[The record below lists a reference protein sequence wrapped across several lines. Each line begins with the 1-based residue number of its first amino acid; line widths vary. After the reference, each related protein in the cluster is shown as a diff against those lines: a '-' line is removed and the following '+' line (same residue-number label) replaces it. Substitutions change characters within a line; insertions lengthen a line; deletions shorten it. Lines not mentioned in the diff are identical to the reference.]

1 MEQQMKECD
10 TKITQLKD
18 TIGSQELS
26 VDDVR
31 KMERQKVRVEEQLQQ
46 KRDVLD
52 GHENALK
59 EAQEKWLKCF
69 QLLQQTVDEYN
80 SKGTSLE
87 LIPENAKLA
96 KGQKL
101 EIRLD
106 EERALDGIVEM
117 MGGVDVANVVKP
129 YVQKLTEDYK
139 SEAFNEKERVVELK
153 ENIESMESLSE
164 QLAEDIEDIK
174 QKITSCQEEST
185 AEQEKLESEIKSKR
199 RQLELL
205 QTKITTLNDPKGT
218 EATIEKYN
226 AQYKQLQALQLK
238 QDKENTAKKNA
249 VAEEIRNAVEK
260 AQKHQDF
267 VKKAISE
274 MNGYL
279 KKKEEECMKLE
290 LLDS

>member
-1 MEQQMKECD
+1 MLTNSHHNSLSEAHQKREEYATDIEKFLTLIEQLNEHQAELQQKVSTLTSEKTTMEQQMQECD

-164 QLAEDIEDIK
+164 QLAEDIEV
-174 QKITSCQEEST
+174 
-185 AEQEKLESEIKSKR
+185 R
-199 RQLELL
+199 
-205 QTKITTLNDPKGT
+205 
-218 EATIEKYN
+218 
-226 AQYKQLQALQLK
+226 
-238 QDKENTAKKNA
+238 
-249 VAEEIRNAVEK
+249 
-260 AQKHQDF
+260 
-267 VKKAISE
+267 
-274 MNGYL
+274 
-279 KKKEEECMKLE
+279 
-290 LLDS
+290 